1 MCDWLLTS
9 RSELWL
15 SRQQHQSGSGCL
27 AGGQPLDSAAL
38 TSSDDELTG
47 YQRDLTS
54 LRHLAHSLRAA
65 VPRVCTHTV
74 HCRPHTDT
82 HTHTDLT
89 SLRHLAHSLR
99 AAVPRVCTHTH
110 CTLQTTHRHTHTLR
124 HLAHSLSTGLQSKW
138 ETQAGCSRSKLCERC
153 KWKSV
158 GRK

>member
-65 VPRVCTHTV
+65 VPRVCTHI
-74 HCRPHTDT
+74 
-82 HTHTDLT
+82 
-89 SLRHLAHSLR
+89 
-99 AAVPRVCTHTH
+99 H
-110 CTLQTTHRHTHTLR
+110 CTLQTTHRHTHTDTHTHR
-124 HLAHSLSTGLQSKW
+124 PDQSETPGSQSEGCCTTGVYTHTLYTADHTQTHTHTETPGSQSVYRVAK
-138 ETQAGCSRSKLCERC
+138 QMGNP
-153 KWKSV
+153 
-158 GRK
+158 GRM